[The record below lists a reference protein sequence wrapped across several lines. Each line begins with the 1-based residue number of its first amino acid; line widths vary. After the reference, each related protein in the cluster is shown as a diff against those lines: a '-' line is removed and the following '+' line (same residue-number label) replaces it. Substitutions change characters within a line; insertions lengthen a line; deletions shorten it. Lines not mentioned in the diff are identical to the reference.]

1 MSPASFPHAHFGGVT
16 LTARQAR
23 ASSLYR
29 PSTARTL
36 AGTSEPAACL
46 MDPEFVSWAP
56 WRSRFPAEW
65 QGSAQGQALGPRWP
79 AHARAQGAQD
89 LGHGDHVEQVV
100 VEDRHQPVGIAAPD
114 VVVVEVGNLVARHV
128 AGPPAAAHVAFQ
140 GLEPAVPQQ
149 ALPPAPRGVEE
160 IQVARGERHR
170 HPVHVGAAQR
180 EGGVVGLAVEGDQE
194 LDPSRRRWQT

>member
-1 MSPASFPHAHFGGVT
+1 MDAAGETPRHGNRRQVAANSADRSAMSPASFPHAHFGGVT

-100 VEDRHQPVGIAAPD
+100 
-114 VVVVEVGNLVARHV
+114 
-128 AGPPAAAHVAFQ
+128 
-140 GLEPAVPQQ
+140 
-149 ALPPAPRGVEE
+149 
-160 IQVARGERHR
+160 
-170 HPVHVGAAQR
+170 
-180 EGGVVGLAVEGDQE
+180 
-194 LDPSRRRWQT
+194 